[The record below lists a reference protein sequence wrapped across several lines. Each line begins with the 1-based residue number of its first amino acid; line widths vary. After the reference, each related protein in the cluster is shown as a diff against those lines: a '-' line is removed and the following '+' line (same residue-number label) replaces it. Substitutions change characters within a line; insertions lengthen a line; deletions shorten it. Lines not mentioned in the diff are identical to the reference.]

1 LEREI
6 EEAERDKRV
15 TEAFANKL
23 AIGKLILETVIEK
36 VSERRP
42 LTNRSDLRS
51 GKSVEFKSPV
61 KQPSRVDR

>member
-1 LEREI
+1 M
-6 EEAERDKRV
+6 

-23 AIGKLILETVIEK
+23 AIGKLNLETVIEK

-61 KQPSRVDR
+61 KQSSKVAR